1 MPTNTLVRRLAPVL
15 RGGLAAALALAL
27 SAPLALAQN
36 DVLTFSGSSLTIHNL
51 IGKAE
56 VVPATGSDIRV
67 TITRGGADAGE
78 LDIKAD
84 KGAGGDILRI
94 EYPGDRFV
102 YPALGKGSRTQIS
115 IGNGS
120 GFSLGN
126 LLGNRQVRISGSGS
140 GKEMWADLRIEVPK
154 GTEVVVKNSVGSIQ
168 ARDVTADL
176 VLDGA
181 SADVEASRITGKL
194 VVDVGSGDVELDT
207 IGGSLDVDTGSG
219 SVGLLAIDVDR
230 LVVDT
235 GSGEIVGKGITAK
248 SISMD
253 TGSGDIL
260 LREVTTA
267 DLNCDTGSGSILAT
281 LTGDL
286 DDADFDTGSGDVT
299 IEVGTSFGAVLDI
312 STGSGDIDVETATTK
327 SRQRR
332 SQFHGTVGDGEGYVA
347 ISTGSGDVKVL
358 AAK

>member
-1 MPTNTLVRRLAPVL
+1 MPTMTGIRRTLPVL
-15 RGGLAAALALAL
+15 RAGLAAALVLTLASL
-27 SAPLALAQN
+27 PARAQG
-36 DVLTFSGSSLTIHNL
+36 DVHTFSGTSLKIHNL

-56 VVPATGSDIRV
+56 VVPATGGVLRV
-67 TITRGGADAGE
+67 TITRGGADAAE
-78 LDIKAD
+78 LDVKTE
-84 KGAGGDILRI
+84 KGPGGDILRI

-102 YPALGKGSRTQIS
+102 YPALGKGSRTQMT
-115 IGNGS
+115 IGDGHD
-120 GFSLGN
+120 SLFGN
-126 LLGNRQVRISGSGS
+126 LFGGRQVRISGSGN
-140 GKEMWADLRIEVPK
+140 GKEMWADLRIEVPE
-154 GTEVVVKNSVGSIQ
+154 GADVVVKNFVGTIR

-181 SADVEASRITGKL
+181 SAPVEAERITGRL

-207 IGGSLDVDTGSG
+207 IKGSLDVDTGSG

-235 GSGEIVGKGITAK
+235 GSGDIVGKGITAK
-248 SISMD
+248 SVSMD

-260 LREVTTA
+260 LREVTA
-267 DLNCDTGSGSILAT
+267 PDLNCDTGSGSILAS

-299 IEVGTSFGAVLDI
+299 IEVGPSFGAVLDI
-312 STGSGDIDVETATTK
+312 STGSGDIDVEAETSK

-332 SQFHGTVGDGEGYVA
+332 SEFRGTVGDGEGYVA